1 MQSEDGL
8 RHLPLVSAFAMVKRG
23 SGGSLRRN
31 RRSISASI
39 TGVSSENSDERA
51 EAAAALHEQIESDK
65 TGPKMLAQ
73 IVKAGGV
80 EALSGMARGNDDD
93 AAELAVGDLVQI
105 FSKGDKSVT
114 KSVVEAGGLETL
126 RAVASSGGP
135 KAAAVAAA
143 FLEQCPDGVRTAE
156 RRRTRRESLRTAD
169 VAALAADAP
178 PE

>member
-1 MQSEDGL
+1 MASL
-8 RHLPLVSAFAMVKRG
+8 RALLIAASLVSFAAG
-23 SGGSLRRN
+23 
-31 RRSISASI
+31 RSAWVPLIDDQ
-39 TGVSSENSDERA
+39 TR
-51 EAAAALHEQIESDK
+51 ES
-65 TGPKMLAQ
+65 
-73 IVKAGGV
+73 
-80 EALSGMARGNDDD
+80 
-93 AAELAVGDLVQI
+93 VGDIKWDIVQI
-105 FSKGDKSVT
+105 FSKGDKAVT

-156 RRRTRRESLRTAD
+156 RRRSRRESLRTAD